1 MELKGAHVL
10 VTGGSRGI
18 GAALAREFAKA
29 GAQVSLTARS
39 TQAIEAL
46 ATEIGGQA
54 FTADLLDPASVD
66 SLIDQVESAAGPI
79 DVLVNN
85 AGLED
90 HGWFHESDVA
100 ESRRVIHL
108 NLEAPIVLTRNVLP
122 GMIERGS
129 GHLVFISS
137 LAGTGGFP
145 GTSVYGA
152 TKAGLTNFVA
162 ALRMELAGTGINS
175 TVVAP
180 GPVDTDM
187 WDAIEQDNELEPM
200 LRRMRMLR
208 ILPTKSPEMLAK
220 RSIAAVRADRR
231 HVRVPRRLASNHWLR
246 EVPTRLNE
254 LLLTG
259 VPVGI
264 GATKAMEEQAQE

>member
-18 GAALAREFAKA
+18 GAALAREFARA
-29 GAQVSLTARS
+29 GARVSLTAR
-39 TQAIEAL
+39 TTEAIDAL
-46 ATEIGGQA
+46 ALELGGQA

-66 SLIDQVESAAGPI
+66 SLIERVEADAGPI
-79 DVLVNN
+79 DLLVNN

-90 HGWFHESDVA
+90 HGWFHESDANDARNVM
-100 ESRRVIHL
+100 HL

-122 GMIERGS
+122 GMIERGR
-129 GHLVFISS
+129 GHLVFVSS

-145 GTSVYGA
+145 GMAVYGA

-162 ALRMELAGTGINS
+162 ALRMELAGTGINT

-187 WDAIEQDNELEPM
+187 WDAIEEDNDLDPM
-200 LRRMRMLR
+200 LHRLR
-208 ILPTKSPEMLAK
+208 TLQILPTKSPEMLAK
-220 RSIAAVRADRR
+220 RSITAIKADRR

-246 EVPTRLNE
+246 EAPTRLTE
-254 LLLTG
+254 LLISG
-259 VPVGI
+259 VPVGVAASKRK
-264 GATKAMEEQAQE
+264 GK

>member
-1 MELKGAHVL
+1 MELNDAHVL

-18 GAALAREFAKA
+18 GAALAREFARA
-29 GAQVSLTARS
+29 GARVSLTARS
-39 TQAIEAL
+39 TDAIEAL
-46 ATEIGGQA
+46 ALEIGGQA

-66 SLIDQVESAAGPI
+66 SLIEQVENAAGPI

-90 HGWFHESDVA
+90 HGWFHEGDVA
-100 ESRRVIHL
+100 ESRRVLHL

-122 GMIERGS
+122 GMIERGR
-129 GHLVFISS
+129 GHLVFVSS

-145 GTSVYGA
+145 GMSVYGA

-162 ALRMELAGTGINS
+162 ALRMELDGSGIHS

-187 WDAIEQDNELEPM
+187 WDAIEEDDELEPM
-200 LRRMRMLR
+200 LKRLRRLQM
-208 ILPTKSPEMLAK
+208 LPTKSPEMLAK
-220 RSIAAVRADRR
+220 RSIAAVEADRR

-246 EVPTRLNE
+246 EAPTRMTEFLIA
-254 LLLTG
+254 G
-259 VPVGI
+259 IPVGV
-264 GATKAMEEQAQE
+264 GATKAKEK

>member
-1 MELKGAHVL
+1 MELNDAHVL

-29 GAQVSLTARS
+29 GARVSLTARS
-39 TQAIEAL
+39 TDAIETLAL
-46 ATEIGGQA
+46 ELGGHA

-66 SLIDQVESAAGPI
+66 SQIDRVESEAGPI

-85 AGLED
+85 AGLEN
-90 HGWFHESDVA
+90 HGWFHEADVT
-100 ESRRVIHL
+100 ESRRVLHL

-122 GMIERGS
+122 GMIERGR
-129 GHLVFISS
+129 GHLVFTSS

-145 GTSVYGA
+145 GMSVYGA

-162 ALRMELAGTGINS
+162 ALRMELAGTGVNS

-187 WDAIEQDNELEPM
+187 WDALEEDKEMEPM
-200 LRRMRMLR
+200 LHRLRMLQ
-208 ILPTKSPEMLAK
+208 ILPKKSPELLAK
-220 RSIAAVRADRR
+220 RSIAAVKADRR

-246 EVPTRLNE
+246 EAPTRLTE
-254 LLLTG
+254 LLIAG
-259 VPVGI
+259 VPVGA
-264 GATKAMEEQAQE
+264 GAKKANQK